1 VEHIDADDLYWV
13 LLKPVPAFPNIA
25 KSTNP
30 FDLNG
35 DTTSVQPLPVRT
47 TLKLIFIM
55 LYPFVS
61 YPFSFL
67 LCLYL
72 ALAILH
78 TFIRSNC
85 GYIGLY
91 KFFSN
96 LHDSDISCVFVHFR
110 CVSNSHHGQVMG
122 SSSFSFRLKNMVK
135 KPTEMQLN
143 FTCRESNNEVVY
155 PNITSPCSIK
165 MNSPTLIT
173 YTRSNLHRIIFVAVL

>member
-1 VEHIDADDLYWV
+1 VEQIDADDLYWV

-35 DTTSVQPLPVRT
+35 DTTSVQPLPVCT

-55 LYPFVS
+55 LYPFLS
-61 YPFSFL
+61 YLFSFL

-91 KFFSN
+91 EFFSN
-96 LHDSDISCVFVHFR
+96 LHDLDISCVFVLWLALK
-110 CVSNSHHGQVMG
+110 QVR
-122 SSSFSFRLKNMVK
+122 RLKNIVQEANGNAIKFHMSWVK
-135 KPTEMQLN
+135 QWS
-143 FTCRESNNEVVY
+143 CIS
-155 PNITSPCSIK
+155 
-165 MNSPTLIT
+165 
-173 YTRSNLHRIIFVAVL
+173 

>member
-1 VEHIDADDLYWV
+1 MEHIDADDLYWV

-72 ALAILH
+72 ALAILL

-122 SSSFSFRLKNMVK
+122 SSSFSL
-135 KPTEMQLN
+135 
-143 FTCRESNNEVVY
+143 
-155 PNITSPCSIK
+155 ISIK
-165 MNSPTLIT
+165 TSLQIEKYGQEANGNAIKFHMSWVKQWSCI
-173 YTRSNLHRIIFVAVL
+173 S